1 MYRYNNTKCESEV
14 IPVRPI
20 LAVFCALVLVCAGV
34 IPFYSSAAETGEDWD
49 EEFGEEEFWDD
60 GFWDDEF
67 DFGDEDD
74 DFSDEEDNFN
84 ILKDPYT
91 ANDFAGP
98 DQIETRVC
106 GDYIYCLSEDG
117 QGACTLSYTGN
128 ETEVVVPEQLDGL
141 PVVAIGDHTFNYQ
154 ENIVSIEL
162 PSTITEIGTMAFF
175 KCSALQSI
183 VIPEGV
189 TLLDQSCF
197 AGCEELV
204 SVAVPES
211 VETVGDFAFL
221 ACSQLTEIAFG
232 EQLRSI
238 GQGAFQLCTALI
250 RIIIPSTAEIGP
262 DAFTDTPGELEIL
275 DHHT

>member
-1 MYRYNNTKCESEV
+1 M
-14 IPVRPI
+14 RPI
-20 LAVFCALVLVCAGV
+20 VAVLCVLALVCAGFA
-34 IPFYSSAAETGEDWD
+34 PLSLSPAGAEEEEWED
-49 EEFGEEEFWDD
+49 FGDEEFWDD
-60 GFWDDEF
+60 GFWDDGF

-74 DFSDEEDNFN
+74 APEDGESFN

-98 DQIETRVC
+98 DQIDTRVC

-117 QGACTLSYTGN
+117 QGACTLSYTGK
-128 ETEVVVPEQLDGL
+128 ETEVIVPEQLDGL
-141 PVVAIGDHTFNYQ
+141 PVVAIGDHTFNYR
-154 ENIVSIEL
+154 EDIVSIEL
-162 PSTITEIGTMAFF
+162 PPTITEIGNMAFF

-204 SVAVPES
+204 SVGMPES

-221 ACSQLTEIAFG
+221 ACSQLTEIMFG